1 MVCSLTAG
9 QKTIVIQNKNKRN
22 DPNRNRN
29 ADVDFT
35 GDRLRLTRGAHTRQL
50 IDSSDDS
57 GSGKKWQG
65 QGHWQDGEVRRARV

>member
-29 ADVDFT
+29 ATVDFT
-35 GDRLRLTRGAHTRQL
+35 GEKLLVTRGAHTRQL
-50 IDSSDDS
+50 ID
-57 GSGKKWQG
+57 
-65 QGHWQDGEVRRARV
+65 RR